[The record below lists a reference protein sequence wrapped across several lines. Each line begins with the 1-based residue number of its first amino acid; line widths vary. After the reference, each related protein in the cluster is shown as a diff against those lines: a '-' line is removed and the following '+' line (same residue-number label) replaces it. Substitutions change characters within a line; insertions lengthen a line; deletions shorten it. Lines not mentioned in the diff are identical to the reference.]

1 MEEKKTKTKT
11 KTKVA
16 GFFEVMDTSPA
27 KWLSEMGMEEPAV
40 IHQCQMNS
48 LNHSVHEIISLSSET
63 YSTTSYPYFYPKST
77 PFQTSQMAS
86 SMIAKPEAKQLKPND
101 WNSHKNNEKFKP
113 PNPKAFSSSSSSSKF
128 ISFANSNAA
137 PPDCSK
143 QLHGN
148 VNCTLKSKANS
159 NTNMKFSF
167 ILSQNSN
174 EIPLEFG
181 GVETQRVCTTNT
193 TATRTPL
200 QAQDH
205 VVAERKRRE
214 KLSQRFIALS
224 ALVPGLK
231 KNFKNQEHVKK
242 HEDETKKNPVESIVC
257 VKKSWLS
264 EEDDFDMSCT
274 QVLPEV
280 AVRVSENYVIVRI
293 QCEKQNRFIAK
304 IFSEMEKLH
313 LIVINSSVIP
323 FGHSILSINIIAQMD
338 PQFSMIA
345 NDLAKGLRSA
355 IQDVLISPPPE

>member
-1 MEEKKTKTKT
+1 
-11 KTKVA
+11 
-16 GFFEVMDTSPA
+16 MDTSPA

-113 PNPKAFSSSSSSSKF
+113 LNPRAFSSSSSSSKF

-148 VNCTLKSKANS
+148 VNCTLKSKPKS

-174 EIPLEFG
+174 ENPLEFG

-193 TATRTPL
+193 TTTRTPL

-231 KNFKNQEHVKK
+231 KVLLHYV
-242 HEDETKKNPVESIVC
+242 
-257 VKKSWLS
+257 
-264 EEDDFDMSCT
+264 CT

-338 PQFSMIA
+338 PQFSVIA
-345 NDLAKGLRSA
+345 NDLAKSLRSA
-355 IQDVLISPPPE
+355 IQDVLISPPAE

>member
-1 MEEKKTKTKT
+1 
-11 KTKVA
+11 
-16 GFFEVMDTSPA
+16 MDTSPA

-113 PNPKAFSSSSSSSKF
+113 LNPRAFSSSSSSSKF

-148 VNCTLKSKANS
+148 VNCTLKSKAKS

-174 EIPLEFG
+174 ENPLEFG

-193 TATRTPL
+193 TTTRTPL

-214 KLSQRFIALS
+214 KLSKRFIALS

-231 KNFKNQEHVKK
+231 KLDKASVLGNAIKYIKELQEHVKK

-345 NDLAKGLRSA
+345 NDLAKSLRSA
-355 IQDVLISPPPE
+355 IQDVLISPPAE